1 MPNRTKEQM
10 TEHMTQTVKQEAL
23 DALRRARVTL
33 GHEVYTVEALYD
45 VAARIS
51 NLAPHFIKWAAEES
65 INER

>member
-1 MPNRTKEQM
+1 
-10 TEHMTQTVKQEAL
+10 MTQTVKQEAL

-51 NLAPHFIKWAAEES
+51 NLAPHFIKWAAEEK
-65 INER
+65 E